1 MSKQPTVHLLAPV
14 ERGSGPVYLVKWR
27 EPGGTQVKKRVGP
40 AWVERGEVPVGH
52 RRATRH
58 PGWIK
63 RRGRPPEGYFTED
76 SAVARAQAVIERVRE
91 QRARDAVAPDQALV
105 VTFDEV
111 AAAWLEHRRTVGG
124 CKRTTL
130 TGYAALLRQPDAAPR
145 KRGRA
150 PVARIM
156 SAFGG
161 RTAASITIRE
171 VSRWLSELDRDPAL
185 SARAVNLHRG
195 VMHSVFAFGCRDDAF
210 GLPLNP
216 VAGTEKR
223 REPDP
228 AEIVTYT
235 PTEVLAIAEAARAG
249 AHRELIR
256 MRVGIEEQDVRQLED
271 AQDAALIIVAAFC
284 GLRMGEL
291 LALRW
296 RHVIWQAQRLHI
308 QRAYALGEE
317 DSPKGRRGRTVPLAD
332 QPAQALAQL
341 SQRAMFTRNADL
353 VFCSRT
359 GEHLDGSALRRRFK
373 AARDAAIADSADM
386 PALRFH
392 DLRHTFGTLAAQGFD
407 LVNVQAMMGHAD
419 SRTTARY
426 LHARPA
432 AEDAAK
438 LSQIF
443 AQESSSAIAS
453 VVLVAG

>member
-1 MSKQPTVHLLAPV
+1 M
-14 ERGSGPVYLVKWR
+14 YFVKWR

-40 AWVERGEVPVGH
+40 AWVERGELPPGH
-52 RRATRH
+52 RRETRH

-63 RRGRPPEGYFTED
+63 RRGRPPAGFFTED
-76 SAVARAQAVIERVRE
+76 SALASVMELVE
-91 QRARDAVAPDQALV
+91 RAREERAFAADPDVALT

-124 CKRTTL
+124 CKRSTV
-130 TGYAALLRQPDAAPR
+130 TGYAAMLRQPGEARR

-150 PVARIM
+150 GKARIM

-161 RTAASITIRE
+161 RTAASITTRE
-171 VSRWLSELDRDPAL
+171 VSRWLTQLDREPEL
-185 SARAVNLHRG
+185 SSRAVNAHRA
-195 VMHSVFAFGCRDDAF
+195 VMHGVFAFGCRADTFA
-210 GLPLNP
+210 LPLNP

-235 PTEVLAIAEAARAG
+235 PSEVLAIAEAARRG
-249 AHRELIR
+249 PHRELVRMSVGEGEQEIR
-256 MRVGIEEQDVRQLED
+256 RHED
-271 AQDAALIIVAAFC
+271 DQDASLIIVAAFS

-296 RHVIWQAQRLHI
+296 RHVIWEAQRLHV
-308 QRAYALGEE
+308 QRAYTLGEE
-317 DSPKGRRGRTVPLAD
+317 DSPKGRRGRTIPLAE
-332 QPAQALAQL
+332 QPAQALARL
-341 SQRAMFTRNADL
+341 SQRPMFTRNSDL

-373 AARDAAIADSADM
+373 AARDAAIAENPDM

-438 LSQIF
+438 LSRIF
-443 AQESSSAIAS
+443 SAGAPS
-453 VVLVAG
+453 DAAAGMPAPA